1 MAFKVLG
8 VLRQLNTL
16 YRGQEVLL
24 QNKLRNMDIYEGL
37 VKFEDNLV
45 ERH

>member
-1 MAFKVLG
+1 MALKVLG

-16 YRGQEVLL
+16 YRGQEVL

-37 VKFEDNLV
+37 VKFEINLV
-45 ERH
+45 ERN